1 MSAKTIVI
9 CSDGTGNTYSGEE
22 SNVLRLYRLILKD
35 DPRQVACYDPG
46 LGTLPRPA
54 GRTPLRRRLQHYSE
68 LMFGNGAIENVTQ
81 LYRFLMHVYE
91 PDDRVFLFGF
101 SRGAFTVRALAGL
114 LHVSGLVRS
123 GDDHLVEYATG
134 LYETSEQRIKR
145 ALRQQGRK
153 QFPETETDH
162 AILDVAASQF
172 KSTLSRPC
180 SVTFMGIWDTVKAYG
195 WMLPRSFPA
204 LRHNPSVEVVRHA
217 VALDERRAVFQVT
230 GWGARRRATD
240 DHRIPIVE
248 VWFAGDHSDVGGGH
262 ESGNTA
268 LSDATLNWMLGEAT
282 AAGLKLRGDC
292 ATRNEVDRIAS
303 GSLLAPEAVKHDLTR
318 KSWRWRVPFP
328 RVELNNSAY
337 PPSRCPRMWPI
348 DARAPSRHGEG
359 EKEIYLHKSVQR
371 RGELDTRYS
380 PELILNRNRSPQS
393 EQVTRVVYVDSQTAT
408 NFTDAYDRNTHH

>member
-9 CSDGTGNTYSGEE
+9 CSDGTGNTYSGVE
-22 SNVLRLYRLILKD
+22 SNVLRLYRLVLKD
-35 DPRQVACYDPG
+35 DPGQVACYDPG
-46 LGTLPRPA
+46 LGTLPRAA
-54 GRTPLRRRLQHYSE
+54 GRNPLRRRLRHYSE

-81 LYRFLMHVYE
+81 LYRFLMRVYE

-153 QFPETETDH
+153 HFSATETDH
-162 AILDVAASQF
+162 AILDLAASQF

-204 LRHNPSVEVVRHA
+204 LRHNPSVTMVRQA
-217 VALDERRAVFQVT
+217 VALDERRGVFQVT
-230 GWGARRRATD
+230 GWGDRRPATVD
-240 DHRIPIVE
+240 GRIPILE

-282 AAGLKLRGDC
+282 AAGLKLKGDP
-292 ATRNEVDRIAS
+292 ATRKEVNKIAS
-303 GSLLAPEAVKHDLTR
+303 GSLLAPEAVKHDLPR
-318 KSWRWRVPFP
+318 KSWRWRVPLP
-328 RVELNNSAY
+328 RVELNNRAY
-337 PPSRCPRMWPI
+337 PPCRWPRMWPI

-359 EKEIYLHKSVQR
+359 EKEIYLHKSIQR
-371 RGELDTRYS
+371 RGELDTRYR
-380 PELILNRNRSPQS
+380 PESILNRNRNPES
-393 EQVTRVVYVDSQTAT
+393 EGVTRVVYVESQTAT
-408 NFTDAYDRNTHH
+408 NFTDAQPRS